1 MLKSN
6 IQKYPLI
13 SFVVINYL
21 ITWIFLYPSYK
32 LIINAEE
39 ETFPPLALIGL
50 IGAYGPTIA
59 AIIVEKITVGN
70 RGIKE
75 LLKKLLVWKVHIKW
89 YLFVF
94 FVPVLLYAVAVLT
107 SKLFGYQ
114 LGQINLKDGL
124 NSSFLFI
131 LIALP
136 FGPMGEE
143 LGWRGFFLPRLLQKY
158 SIWKSSII
166 IGFVWTIWHLASFSY
181 PGAAIPSIFEV
192 NLWTLFLY
200 LLTIIG
206 ESLLFT
212 YLFLKTKFS
221 VLIAILFHAV
231 FNASSNIVLTIFP
244 QVENIVEQR
253 EIIYIVNI
261 LLIAVLSIVLLL
273 RKNSTP
279 NNKKLTP
286 YNNIES

>member
-21 ITWIFLYPSYK
+21 ITWIFLYPCYK
-32 LIINAEE
+32 LILNAEE
-39 ETFPPLALIGL
+39 GTFPPLALIGF
-50 IGAYGPTIA
+50 IGAYGPTIS
-59 AIIVEKITVGN
+59 AIIVEKITNGN

-89 YLFVF
+89 YLFIF
-94 FVPVLLYAVAVLT
+94 FIPILLYTVAVLT
-107 SKLFGYQ
+107 SKLFGFQ

-124 NSSFLFI
+124 SSSFLFI

-158 SIWKSSII
+158 KIWKSSII
-166 IGFVWTIWHLASFSY
+166 IGFVWTIWHLASFTF

-212 YLFLKTKFS
+212 YLFLKTRFS

-253 EIIYIVNI
+253 EIIYIINF
-261 LLIAVLSIVLLL
+261 LLIALLSIVLLV
-273 RKNSTP
+273 RINKTY
-279 NNKKLTP
+279 NNKKITT
-286 YNNIES
+286 YNKM